1 MSGKSVFYSAE
12 EFFAATS
19 VNNSGTE
26 KDSPSW
32 PESERTV
39 PAAEAAVRE
48 GGAASESQGP
58 SAGAAAKE
66 AEIRPECPPSEK
78 PPAED
83 NSVERA
89 SAGDGSAP
97 PVKAEAAEAKGAEAD
112 SQAYRAEAASRSEN
126 ETFTLV
132 RPDVLRVNL
141 NGTVWMRP
149 AAMTGNLGD
158 IRFARDPG
166 LLNESIYTFLYK
178 AFIGE
183 NSFLSVAQGKGQ
195 IYFTVGSHKIILI
208 RLNNESISIQGYNVI
223 AFEEKLEHYV
233 HMMGNVAGIT
243 AGGLFFVT
251 LSGSGWVAMSVCGS
265 PFTVDI
271 DDGQS
276 LGSVPIRTLAWESHI
291 KPEIKTDVTRINLMG
306 RGVVDTLQM
315 VFEGQG
321 RVALHGNEEY
331 MFPKIK

>member
-1 MSGKSVFYSAE
+1 MSGNSVFYSAE

-19 VNNSGTE
+19 LNSLKQEGASLPHSASEVTEGKDVESPAVSGTDVGLSE
-26 KDSPSW
+26 KADSAGNRQIPGQSG
-32 PESERTV
+32 ET
-39 PAAEAAVRE
+39 AEAAQS
-48 GGAASESQGP
+48 GAARGASSAEGNARPLSAEGEKARNTKNSQNGID
-58 SAGAAAKE
+58 SL
-66 AEIRPECPPSEK
+66 PEK
-78 PPAED
+78 
-83 NSVERA
+83 
-89 SAGDGSAP
+89 
-97 PVKAEAAEAKGAEAD
+97 
-112 SQAYRAEAASRSEN
+112 

-132 RPDVLRVNL
+132 RPDVLCVNL
-141 NGTVWMRP
+141 DGTVWMRP
-149 AAMTGNLGD
+149 AAMTGNLGE

-195 IYFTVGSHKIILI
+195 IFFTVGSHKIVLI

-223 AFEEKLEHYV
+223 AFEDKLEHYV
-233 HMMGNVAGIT
+233 HMMGNVAGIA

-251 LSGSGWVAMSVCGS
+251 LSGSGWAALSVCGS
-265 PFTVDI
+265 PFTISIEDNKP
-271 DDGQS
+271 

-306 RGVVDTLQM
+306 RGIVDTLQM
-315 VFEGQG
+315 VFDGRG